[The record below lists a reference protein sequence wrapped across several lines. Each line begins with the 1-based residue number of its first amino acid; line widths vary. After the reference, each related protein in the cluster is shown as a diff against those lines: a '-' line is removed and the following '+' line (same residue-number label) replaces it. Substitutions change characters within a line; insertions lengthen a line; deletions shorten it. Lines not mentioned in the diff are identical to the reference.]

1 MTEPSREIIQIVDRD
16 NREIA
21 VVPRHIMREQKL
33 IHRASYILVF
43 NRAGE
48 LFVQERTMSKD
59 IYPGFWDVAAGG
71 VVLAG
76 ESYELSAA
84 RELAEELG
92 IKGKLQFLFDQY
104 YEDAD
109 NRVWGRIFSCVHEG
123 PFTLQPEEVAD
134 GRFMDIDEALDLS
147 RREPFTPDG
156 LVLLNRLETEQYP
169 IMKRHPNKVTQ
180 R

>member
-1 MTEPSREIIQIVDRD
+1 MKAHNPAEEPVQIVDRQ
-16 NREIA
+16 NRPVE
-21 VVPRHIMREQKL
+21 VVPRHIMRQRRL

-48 LFVQERTMSKD
+48 LFVQKRTMGKD
-59 IYPGFWDVAAGG
+59 IYPGYLDVAAGG

-76 ESYELSAA
+76 ESYEDAAA

-92 IKGKLQFLFDQY
+92 VRGVELRFLFDQY

-109 NRVWGRIFSCVHEG
+109 NRVWGRVFSCIHGG
-123 PFTLQPEEVAD
+123 PFILQEEEVES
-134 GRFMDIDEALDLS
+134 GRFMSLEDLRKLS
-147 RREPFTPDG
+147 RSRPVTPDG
-156 LVLLNRLETEQYP
+156 LMLLDRLSARESSGGHFP
-169 IMKRHPNKVTQ
+169 RS